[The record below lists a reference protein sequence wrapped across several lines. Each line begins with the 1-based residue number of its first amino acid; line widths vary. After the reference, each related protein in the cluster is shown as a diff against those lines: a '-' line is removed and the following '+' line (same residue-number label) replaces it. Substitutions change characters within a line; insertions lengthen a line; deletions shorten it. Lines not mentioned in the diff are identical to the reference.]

1 MHDIKS
7 IKSCDFYLMD
17 KINNY
22 FYQYQRTD
30 KLTRYRSLI
39 VGRDDSND

>member
-22 FYQYQRTD
+22 FYQYQ
-30 KLTRYRSLI
+30 KLI
-39 VGRDDSND
+39 N